1 MADEKKT
8 FEKLNTKQNEIFK
21 LSEDKSFANTGEK
34 NQKIEFRLEI
44 FFLKKSRKIHHDSR
58 KIKKL
63 RLKKMKKKVLKL
75 LTVSERTNE
84 GTGLLKK
91 VKPSASKKP
100 LFYDKH
106 KKINNDQVKILSP
119 VHSIR

>member
-63 RLKKMKKKVLKL
+63 RLKKTKKKVLKL

-84 GTGLLKK
+84 
-91 VKPSASKKP
+91 
-100 LFYDKH
+100 
-106 KKINNDQVKILSP
+106 QVY
-119 VHSIR
+119 